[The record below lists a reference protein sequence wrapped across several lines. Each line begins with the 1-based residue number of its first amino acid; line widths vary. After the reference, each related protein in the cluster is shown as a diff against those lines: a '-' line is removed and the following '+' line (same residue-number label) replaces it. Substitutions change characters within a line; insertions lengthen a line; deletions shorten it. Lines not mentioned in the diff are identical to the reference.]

1 MQKLWPKLE
10 VAPQDTRVAKNRYSA
25 LIGSSSKLQQH
36 LQGIDT
42 LLIAGTKTNV
52 CCECTARDA
61 MMLDYKVV
69 MLSDCTAALFRRG
82 APRDAREHD
91 PAVRR
96 RADRRRDAQS
106 SWQKRIDDMRKLL
119 RALFAIALFITLSGG
134 VVMYVVP
141 SLTTKDIS
149 ASLSR
154 PAESRAPVL
163 AFLRDG
169 KPPSF
174 VVTQLR
180 HLDQVTGKYPGHSF
194 LLPTGSDR
202 TITDQDGD
210 PATYT
215 VTEVK
220 SGRQR
225 VQLTAMVG
233 DYPYLVEYEAE
244 DKKVFPVRAE
254 YKDLK
259 QGMLIAIIGLAISAF
274 LTWLVMRLSAKR
286 ET

>member
-1 MQKLWPKLE
+1 
-10 VAPQDTRVAKNRYSA
+10 
-25 LIGSSSKLQQH
+25 
-36 LQGIDT
+36 
-42 LLIAGTKTNV
+42 
-52 CCECTARDA
+52 
-61 MMLDYKVV
+61 
-69 MLSDCTAALFRRG
+69 
-82 APRDAREHD
+82 
-91 PAVRR
+91 
-96 RADRRRDAQS
+96 
-106 SWQKRIDDMRKLL
+106 MRKLL

-149 ASLSR
+149 ASLGR

-194 LLPTGSDR
+194 LLPTGSFR